1 MIFHYRATRSS
12 STLKTC
18 LTLCFIAIGSLASPS
33 ISVFAR
39 DIAAG
44 TSALASQLELAGNNR
59 PEIQR
64 AISEAPETQQAA
76 MRFLV
81 ENMPAGDLQ
90 TLSADFLLRHVDLA
104 FTAREEANWGHQIP
118 EDLFFNE
125 VLPYANVNELRDDV
139 RQQLRDQ
146 FWPAVSNL
154 DSISLAAARLN
165 REVFKQTGVKYST
178 KRRRAD
184 QGPAETMETG
194 LASCTGLSILLID
207 TYRACGIPAR
217 FVGTPLWSDN
227 SGNHSWV
234 EVWDDGWHFTGA
246 AEPTGDDLNKA
257 WFTDRASKAVAGGK
271 HGIFAVSFKKT
282 DTRFPLVWS
291 RNESAVFAVDV
302 TERYAQKQPA
312 TSLDLFEVQFRALSA
327 PKADRCQANL
337 IVKDQAGN
345 VVFRGQTN
353 DESADANN
361 HLAAKLKPGKYTV
374 QLTTAKGKQEQTIE
388 VDQDAK
394 LVTLIAP
401 Q

>member
-1 MIFHYRATRSS
+1 MMNHC
-12 STLKTC
+12 STTNVPTKFKIC
-18 LTLCFIAIGSLASPS
+18 LTLCCVAIGSLAAPS
-33 ISVFAR
+33 APTTAR
-39 DIAAG
+39 DIL
-44 TSALASQLELAGNNR
+44 TDTPALATQLEIAGENR
-59 PEIQR
+59 PEIQQ
-64 AISEAPETQQAA
+64 ALVSAPEIQQTA

-81 ENMPAGDLQ
+81 ENMPASDLQ
-90 TLSADFLLRHVDLA
+90 NLSADFLLRHVELA
-104 FTAREEANWGHQIP
+104 FKARSEANWGRQIP
-118 EDLFFNE
+118 DDIFLNE
-125 VLPYANVNELRDDV
+125 VLPFANVNEHRDDV

-165 REVFKQTGVKYST
+165 LKVFKQTGVKYST

-246 AEPTGDDLNKA
+246 AEPTGDDLNKG
-257 WFTDRASKAVAGGK
+257 WFTDRASQAIAGGK

-302 TERYAQKQPA
+302 TDRYAQNQRS

-361 HLAAKLKPGKYTV
+361 HLAAKLKPGQYTV

-388 VDQDAK
+388 VDQDGK